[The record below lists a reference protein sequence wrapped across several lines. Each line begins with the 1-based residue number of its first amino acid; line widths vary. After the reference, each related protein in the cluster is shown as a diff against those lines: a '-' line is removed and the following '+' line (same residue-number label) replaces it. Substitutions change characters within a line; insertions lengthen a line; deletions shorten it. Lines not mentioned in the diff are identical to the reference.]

1 MGRPGR
7 KSGKLTALQKRFV
20 EEYMVDAR
28 AVPAAER
35 AGYKPSTATKQAF
48 SLLKMPHVRAA
59 IEAQQA
65 KLSEKVEYSA
75 QNVLEGLVREAER
88 EGEGSS
94 HSARV
99 AALGL
104 LAKHFGILIDK
115 TEHREEREITVRF
128 VRE

>member
-65 KLSEKVEYSA
+65 KLSKKTE
-75 QNVLEGLVREAER
+75 LTAER
-88 EGEGSS
+88 VLQEL
-94 HSARV
+94 ARI
-99 AALGL
+99 AFADIRKL
-104 LAKHFGILIDK
+104 F
-115 TEHREEREITVRF
+115 T
-128 VRE
+128 